1 MKRREFTILLGGA
14 AATWPLSVRAQQ
26 STPVIGYLH
35 SGSPLPNAHLVAAFR
50 QGLMESGYVEGRNV
64 AIEFRWAEGRYDE
77 LPVLAADLVGRRVAV
92 IVTQGGDPPP
102 LVAKSATSTIPIVF
116 TCSSDPVKLG
126 LVDSLN
132 RPGGN
137 VTGVWLYTSLLGTKR
152 LELMRQ
158 LLPANTSIAVLV
170 NPDNPNAQT
179 DTTELQDAA
188 RTLGQSISFVRA
200 STEAEI
206 DASFATLGDRRV
218 SLLVNTDPF
227 FLARRDQIVA
237 LAARNRV
244 PAIYA
249 QREFV
254 TAGGLISYG
263 ASLADGY
270 HQVGVYTGRILK
282 GDKPADLPVIQP
294 TKFEMAINLKV
305 AKAIGL
311 SVPQTL
317 LAIADTVIE

>member
-1 MKRREFTILLGGA
+1 MRRREFIVLLATA
-14 AATWPLSVRAQQ
+14 AAQSLTARAQQ
-26 STPVIGYLH
+26 PTPMIGYLH
-35 SGSPLPNAHLVAAFR
+35 SGSPLPNAHLVDAFR

-77 LPVLAADLVGRRVAV
+77 LPALAADLVSRHVAV

-102 LVAKSATSTIPIVF
+102 LAAKSATSTIPIVF

-158 LLPANTSIAVLV
+158 LVPTDSPIAVLV
-170 NPDNPNAQT
+170 NPGNPNAQI
-179 DTTELQDAA
+179 DMMELEGVA
-188 RTLGQSISFVRA
+188 RTLGQSVSFLKA

-206 DASFATLGDRRV
+206 DGSLATLADRRV

-227 FLARRDQIVA
+227 FLVQRDQITA
-237 LAARNRV
+237 LAARYQI

-263 ASLADGY
+263 ASLKEGY
-270 HQVGVYTGRILK
+270 HQVGAYTGRVLK
-282 GDKPADLPVIQP
+282 GDKPADLPVMQP

-305 AKAIGL
+305 AKTLGL
-311 SVPQTL
+311 AVPETL
-317 LAIADTVIE
+317 LATADEVIE